1 MEQNG
6 RSEATLFKVC
16 GQMLHLENG
25 STATPARSGRVV
37 PTLGA
42 ARTNATQ
49 TTSVY
54 TACVTMVKSIL
65 LLLSDQN
72 YARFDLVWKAHI
84 SIAQWRGGGSSKF
97 VLQYYSFKMKI
108 KGYFSGVFKFITIL

>member
-1 MEQNG
+1 
-6 RSEATLFKVC
+6 
-16 GQMLHLENG
+16 MLHLENG

-54 TACVTMVKSIL
+54 TACMTMVK
-65 LLLSDQN
+65 SDQN

-84 SIAQWRGGGSSKF
+84 SIAQWGGGRRRRF
-97 VLQYYSFKMKI
+97 AFFPASF
-108 KGYFSGVFKFITIL
+108 YPT